1 MEGGRSGP
9 EPQNPGGSSIVGRG
23 PVLDLKRGRER
34 AGQARF
40 GSGAGGPGGTGPGRV
55 FRGGSRRVERREN
68 GENEDDDLHEKGEV
82 CDGEAEK
89 GAGSKP
95 EEKDGF
101 WGYSHPVN

>member
-1 MEGGRSGP
+1 M
-9 EPQNPGGSSIVGRG
+9 
-23 PVLDLKRGRER
+23 
-34 AGQARF
+34 
-40 GSGAGGPGGTGPGRV
+40 